1 MAAGEHLPK
10 MREALAEAEAALA
23 AGEFPVGV
31 VVAQGDDILVRAHR
45 SASRAEGRNELDHA
59 EIKALRRLFRD
70 RPGIAPESLTIYST
84 LEPCLMCYST
94 LLLSGLRRIV
104 WAYEDVMGG
113 GTGLDLSGLNPLY
126 REMRVELVGGV
137 LRDEA
142 LTLFRRFFR
151 EHDYWRGSLLAR
163 YTLEQKLGG
172 QP

>member
-1 MAAGEHLPK
+1 MASDEHRRM
-10 MREALAEAEAALA
+10 MRAALAEAEAALA

-31 VVAQGDDILVRAHR
+31 VVARGDDILARAHR
-45 SASRAEGRNELDHA
+45 SASRAEERNELDHA
-59 EIKALRRLFRD
+59 EINALRRLFRD

-84 LEPCLMCYST
+84 MEPCLMCYST